1 MSGKMIDV
9 TVPLSAELP
18 VWPGDPAFRLEFTRR
33 MADGQDCNLSRMS
46 LGSHAGTHVDAPFH
60 FVAGGTTVDELPLEI
75 LIGKA
80 RVVSIPVRD
89 AIGREHLETLDLRDD
104 IRLLIKTRN
113 SGSLRQAAFHEDYV
127 HLTPDAA
134 SYLAQAGLKL
144 VGIDYLSVDPHPT
157 ADHPA
162 HHVLL
167 EAGVVVVEGLDL
179 SQVEP
184 GEYDMTC
191 LPLRVAGADGAP
203 ARVVLKPRI

>member
-1 MSGKMIDV
+1 MSNKIIDV

-18 VWPGDPAFRLEFTRR
+18 VWPGDPGFRLEFTRR
-33 MADGQDCNLSRMS
+33 IADGGRCNLSRMS
-46 LGSHAGTHVDAPFH
+46 LGSHAGTHVDAPYH
-60 FVAGGTTVDELPLEI
+60 FVADGTTVDELPLEI

-89 AIGREHLETLDLRDD
+89 AIGREHLEALDLRDD

-113 SGSLRQAAFHEDYV
+113 SGSLRQPEFHEDFVY
-127 HLTPDAA
+127 
-134 SYLAQAGLKL
+134 L
-144 VGIDYLSVDPHPT
+144 VGIDYLSIDPHPT
-157 ADHPA
+157 TDHPA
-162 HHVLL
+162 HHTLL

>member
-1 MSGKMIDV
+1 MSKIIDV
-9 TVPLSAELP
+9 TVPLSADLP

-33 MADGQDCNLSRMS
+33 MSDGHYCNLSHLS
-46 LGSHAGTHVDAPFH
+46 LGSHAGTHVDAPYH
-60 FVAGGTTVDELPLEI
+60 FVADGVTVDALPLEI

-80 RVVSIPVRD
+80 RVATVPVRD
-89 AIGREHLETLDLRDD
+89 AVGREHLEALDLRDD

-113 SGSLRQAAFHEDYV
+113 SGALRHAFQEDFVY
-127 HLTPDAA
+127 LTPDAA
-134 SYLAQAGLKL
+134 TYLAQAGLKL
-144 VGIDYLSVDPHPT
+144 VGIDYLSIDRH
-157 ADHPA
+157 ASKDHPA
-162 HHVLL
+162 HHALL

-203 ARVVLKPRI
+203 ARVVLRSRI